1 MNLFIQI
8 LTTIIVVASTLRAI
22 LQAIITFDS
31 IPIKEVF
38 IALIKFI
45 FHQDWF

>member
-1 MNLFIQI
+1 MHTAIQI
-8 LTTIIVVASTLRAI
+8 LTLIILVATTIKAI
-22 LQAIITFDS
+22 LLAIITFDS

-45 FHQDWF
+45 FYQDWL